1 MVVVEPLVQEK
12 QTARQTTGRG
22 VPCEIVRMLQS
33 LIRSHA
39 NGPDP
44 EDVALV
50 RMVVMDA
57 EQTHW
62 RNVIER

>member
-1 MVVVEPLVQEK
+1 MQEK
-12 QTARQTTGRG
+12 QTARLTTGRG
-22 VPCEIVRMLQS
+22 VRCEKVRMLQS

-62 RNVIER
+62 RNVIGR

>member
-1 MVVVEPLVQEK
+1 MESEK
-12 QTARQTTGRG
+12 ENGPSGDGPRRSVARM
-22 VPCEIVRMLQS
+22 CQS

-50 RMVVMDA
+50 RMVVMNA

-62 RNVIER
+62 RNVIGR

>member
-1 MVVVEPLVQEK
+1 MKAKRPVW
-12 QTARQTTGRG
+12 TTGRG
-22 VPCEIVRMLQS
+22 VRCELARLLQS
-33 LIRSHA
+33 FIRSHA
-39 NGPDP
+39 NSPDP